1 MLKQYPVWLGLAVI
15 VVMHFVG
22 GGWWLDSGDRVRTML
37 IAVAAASFVVGV
49 TSNITSPK
57 NTWLPGLHFWFGFTA
72 GMVAVLFL
80 SGPGSIWPIVLV
92 IGSGM
97 AGMAITVGFVSG
109 MLIRM
114 GFKAVTS

>member
-22 GGWWLDSGDRVRTML
+22 GGWWLDTGDRVRTML
-37 IAVAAASFVVGV
+37 TVLAAASFVVGV
-49 TSNITSPK
+49 TSPITSPK
-57 NTWLPGLHFWFGFTA
+57 NTWLPGLHFWTGFTV
-72 GMVAVLFL
+72 GMVVILFL

-97 AGMAITVGFVSG
+97 AGMVILVGFVSAV
-109 MLIRM
+109 LVRM
-114 GFKAVTS
+114 GIKAVTS